1 MSNTPF
7 LGFQPV
13 FGALKQHVHALFEEE
28 LVAVKEAS
36 TLTEAL
42 VIARYDK
49 LTCFHFPRL
58 VGPFLI
64 VIVINLEHLGVLK
77 NSLKCVQIELECGLV
92 GF

>member
-1 MSNTPF
+1 MGDENTIKNNTAGSLGRRPRVSFKDLSNTPL

-42 VIARYDK
+42 VIAR
-49 LTCFHFPRL
+49 
-58 VGPFLI
+58 
-64 VIVINLEHLGVLK
+64 
-77 NSLKCVQIELECGLV
+77 
-92 GF
+92 

>member
-1 MSNTPF
+1 MYLNRRWKHNKNDTNDSLGRRPRTNLKDLSNTPF

-42 VIARYDK
+42 VIAR
-49 LTCFHFPRL
+49 
-58 VGPFLI
+58 
-64 VIVINLEHLGVLK
+64 
-77 NSLKCVQIELECGLV
+77 
-92 GF
+92 